1 MTDAPDAD
9 MHVVDLTETFPRDE
23 SDRLVRW
30 GASFLTCGDEDVVIR
45 SGSLAVE
52 YYEHV
57 RRQNKRRHR
66 PVTTWQCRLTAL
78 ALLAAACR
86 ERAKQLHELHEGDG
100 QVRH

>member
-52 YYEHV
+52 YYGTSV
-57 RRQNKRRHR
+57 ARISAGIARSPRGN
-66 PVTTWQCRLTAL
+66 
-78 ALLAAACR
+78 AA
-86 ERAKQLHELHEGDG
+86 
-100 QVRH
+100 